1 VTPTTSVTDH
11 ASIDARRAQLR
22 SEVNLAARVIP
33 THHPLQTF
41 IAVNPLAGLESMP
54 FEQAIRRAGD
64 LYGVAGVFDEAHYRK
79 LYRRGRITDADL
91 ESTLRLR
98 YPALLDGPPIQMAG
112 RVLTPGQLLRG
123 DLLDGSSAPSPLR
136 RNVTHAE
143 MTMPQVAEQVDAQ
156 AAKWCAAYFGSPT
169 ADWPMPDHHQGLYRA
184 WRALAAEDHTLSRQ
198 VRRALRTVPA
208 RADDAALQALHQLGV
223 AEDQRIAYLQAHLT
237 RLTGWAA
244 HARWRTDRTAGAD
257 LLDYLAMRLT
267 YEAVLLSQS
276 DSGSPTL
283 PVQEARP
290 HIPSARERAA
300 ALAQAWGLYDV
311 PDSDLAGA
319 ARVLSALPVTARQ
332 MVWQQAYEAHYRD
345 ALLRSLAD
353 SAPAQVRPNQTGQR
367 PHAQLVC
374 CIDTRS
380 EGLRRHIESLSRYQ
394 TFGFAGFF
402 AVAIRFTTLLGGTP
416 SDLCPALIRPEHD
429 VCEHPAPAASRAAR
443 RLRNGSAILACA
455 EEAFHS
461 AKQALMTTYALAEA
475 AGWAAG
481 PWAAA
486 KTLTPAGSGSLRR
499 RLRDRL
505 APPAP
510 TVLSINDT
518 VELAHRVLYAQVALT
533 TMGLT
538 GEFGR
543 LVVLCGHG
551 STAENNPY
559 LSALDCGACGG
570 QAGGPNARTAAAILN
585 DVEVRAELR
594 SLGITIPDDTCF
606 LPAQHDTATDRVTVL
621 DQHLVPASHR
631 PDVQQLIADLEIAGA
646 RLAAER
652 CSTLPGGPANPSPA
666 RASRHVAARSVDW
679 AQVFPEWGLAGNAA
693 FVVAPR
699 AVTAGLDLQRRVFL
713 HSYEPS
719 VDADGSAL
727 ETILTAPMVV
737 AQWIN
742 CQYYFSTVAPEMFG
756 AGTKTVH
763 NVVGDVGVLAGHGG
777 DLQLGL
783 PLQSITDGG
792 SFGHEPMRLL
802 TVVQAPLARIDLV
815 IERNPLLQQ
824 LFEND
829 WVALAARE
837 HPGHI
842 WQRWTRSGWR
852 PWETAAPAEHHHAA
866 VQEVIPCR

>member
-11 ASIDARRAQLR
+11 ASIETRRAQLR

-33 THHPLQTF
+33 THYPLETF

-54 FEQAIRRAGD
+54 FEQAVRRAGD
-64 LYGVAGVFDEAHYRK
+64 LYGIAGVFDEADYRE

-98 YPALLDGPPIQMAG
+98 YPALLDGPPIRMAG
-112 RVLTPGQLLRG
+112 RVLTAGQLLRA
-123 DLLDGSSAPSPLR
+123 DLLDGRSAPTPLR
-136 RNVTHAE
+136 RNVTRAE

-156 AAKWCAAYFGSPT
+156 AAKWCAAYFGSPA
-169 ADWPMPDHHQGLYRA
+169 ADWPMPDHHQGFYRA
-184 WRALAAEDHTLSRQ
+184 WRALAAGDHTLSRK

-208 RADDAALQALHQLGV
+208 RADDAALHALRQMGV
-223 AEDQRIAYLQAHLT
+223 AEDERIAYLQAHLT
-237 RLTGWAA
+237 RLPGWAA
-244 HARWRTDRTAGAD
+244 HVRWRADHTAGVD

-267 YEAVLLSQS
+267 YEAVLLSQKG
-276 DSGSPTL
+276 SGPHTP
-283 PVQEARP
+283 PVQDARP

-300 ALAQAWGLYDV
+300 ALARAWGLDDV
-311 PDSDLAGA
+311 ADSDLAGA

-332 MVWQQAYEAHYRD
+332 LVWQQAYEAHYRD

-353 SAPAQVRPNQTGQR
+353 SPPTQAGPTQTGER
-367 PHAQLVC
+367 PRAQLVC

-380 EGLRRHIESLSRYQ
+380 EGLRRHMESLGGYQ

-402 AVAIRFTTLLGGTP
+402 AVAIRFTGLLGGTP
-416 SDLCPALIRPEHD
+416 SDLCPVLIRPEHE
-429 VCEHPAPAASRAAR
+429 VCERPAPAENRAAR

-455 EEAFHS
+455 EQAFHS
-461 AKQALMTTYALAEA
+461 AKNALMTPFALAEA

-486 KTLTPAGSGSLRR
+486 KTLTPAGTGSLRR

-510 TVLSINDT
+510 TVLSINHT

-551 STAENNPY
+551 STTENNPY
-559 LSALDCGACGG
+559 LAALDCGACGG

-594 SLGITIPDDTCF
+594 SLGIAIPDDTCF

-631 PDVQQLIADLEIAGA
+631 PDVRRLIADLAAAGA

-652 CSTLPGGPANPSPA
+652 CPALPGGPAEPSPA
-666 RASRHVAARSVDW
+666 RAWRHVATRSVDW

-699 AVTAGLDLQRRVFL
+699 EVTAGIDLQRRVFL
-713 HSYEPS
+713 HSYEAA

-756 AGTKTVH
+756 AGTKTIH
-763 NVVGDVGVLAGHGG
+763 NVVGGVGVLAGHGG

-783 PLQSITDGG
+783 PLQSITDGE

-802 TVVQAPLARIDLV
+802 TVVQAPLPRIDMV
-815 IERNPLLQQ
+815 VERNPLLQQ

-837 HPGHI
+837 CPGHV
-842 WQRWTRSGWR
+842 WQRWTRNGWR
-852 PWETAAPAEHHHAA
+852 PWEAATTAGHNYAA

>member
-1 VTPTTSVTDH
+1 MTAVADRP
-11 ASIDARRAQLR
+11 SIDALRAQLR
-22 SEVNLAARVIP
+22 SEVNLAARVLP
-33 THHPLQTF
+33 THYPLETF
-41 IAVNPLAGLESMP
+41 IAVNPLAGLESIP
-54 FEQAIRRAGD
+54 FEQAIHRAGD
-64 LYGVAGVFDEAHYRK
+64 MYGVAGVLDEADYRD

-98 YPALLDGPPIQMAG
+98 YPALLDGPPVRIAD
-112 RVLTPGQLLRG
+112 RVLAPGQLLRA
-123 DLLDGSSAPSPLR
+123 DLLDGSSAPHPLR
-136 RNVTHAE
+136 RNVTRAE
-143 MTMPQVAEQVDAQ
+143 TTVPQVAEQVDAQ
-156 AAKWCAAYFGSPT
+156 AAKWCAAYFGSPA
-169 ADWPMPDHHQGLYRA
+169 ADWPMPDYHQGFYHA
-184 WRALAAEDHTLSRQ
+184 WRALAAGDHKLSRR
-198 VRRALRTVPA
+198 VRGALRTVPT
-208 RADDAALQALHQLGV
+208 RADDAALHALQALGV
-223 AEDQRIAYLQAHLT
+223 ADDERIAYLQAHLT
-237 RLTGWAA
+237 RLPGWAA
-244 HARWRTDRTAGAD
+244 HVRWCADRAAGVD

-267 YEAVLLSQS
+267 YEAVLLSQN
-276 DSGSPTL
+276 GSVPQV
-283 PVQEARP
+283 PVREAQPR
-290 HIPSARERAA
+290 IPSARERAA
-300 ALAQAWGLYDV
+300 ALARTWGRDDV
-311 PDSDLAGA
+311 TDSDLASA

-345 ALLRSLAD
+345 ALLRSLA
-353 SAPAQVRPNQTGQR
+353 SGAPTQAEELPR
-367 PHAQLVC
+367 AQLVC

-380 EGLRRHIESLSRYQ
+380 EGLRRHMESLGGYQ

-402 AVAIRFTTLLGGTP
+402 AVAIRFTSLLGGKP
-416 SDLCPALIRPEHD
+416 SDLCPVLIRPEHE
-429 VCEHPAPAASRAAR
+429 VCENPAPAANRAAR
-443 RLRNGSAILACA
+443 RLRNGSAILAGA

-461 AKQALMTTYALAEA
+461 AKQAPMTPFALAEA

-510 TVLSINDT
+510 TVLSINHT
-518 VELAHRVLYAQVALT
+518 VALARRVLYAQVALT

-538 GEFGR
+538 GEFAR

-551 STAENNPY
+551 STTENNPY
-559 LSALDCGACGG
+559 LAALECGACGG

-585 DVEVRAELR
+585 DVDVRAELR
-594 SLGITIPDDTCF
+594 SLGITIPNDTCF

-631 PDVQQLIADLEIAGA
+631 PDVRRLIVDLGLAGA
-646 RLAAER
+646 GLAAER
-652 CSTLPGGPANPSPA
+652 CSALPGGPANPSPA

-699 AVTAGLDLQRRVFL
+699 EITAGIDLQRRVFL
-713 HSYEPS
+713 HSYEAT
-719 VDADGSAL
+719 VDTDGSAL

-742 CQYYFSTVAPEMFG
+742 CQYYFSTVAPETFG

-763 NVVGDVGVLAGHGG
+763 NVVGGVGVLAGHGG

-783 PLQSITDGG
+783 PLQSITDGE

-802 TVVQAPLARIDLV
+802 TVVQAPLPRIDLV
-815 IERNPLLQQ
+815 IERNPLLKQ

-837 HPGHI
+837 RAGHG
-842 WQRWTRSGWR
+842 WQRWTRGGWR
-852 PWETAAPAEHHHAA
+852 PWEAATTAAHDYSA